1 MCVILDNS
9 ARDNVFGRRSGT
21 AVGRQLLEW
30 LDEFRTSLVV
40 GGKLYDELA
49 GSRVF
54 EVWAANAIKD
64 GRLRVF
70 RRDLVDRE
78 TTDLENNWRGK
89 SDDEHVI
96 ALARVSKARVLY
108 AHDSDLRDDFR
119 DRTLVSNPRG
129 RLYPMDESPAATR
142 RRRALLI
149 RTDLCPNT

>member
-9 ARDNVFGRRSGT
+9 AQDNVFSRRSGT
-21 AVGRQLLEW
+21 PVGRQLLEW

-70 RRDLVDRE
+70 KRDVVDRE
-78 TTDLENNWRGK
+78 TTDLRDDWRGK

-108 AHDSDLRDDFR
+108 ARDSDLRDDFR
-119 DRTLVSNPRG
+119 NPGLVSNPRG
-129 RLYPMDESPAATR
+129 RLYPLDESLAATK
-142 RRRALLI
+142 RRRALLY
-149 RTDLCPNT
+149 RTDLCPNA

>member
-9 ARDNVFGRRSGT
+9 ARDNVFGRCSGT
-21 AVGRQLLEW
+21 PVGRELLEW
-30 LDEFRTSLVV
+30 LDEGRTSLVV
-40 GGKLYDELA
+40 GGKLSDELA
-49 GSRVF
+49 GSRAF
-54 EVWAANAIKD
+54 EDWAANAVKD

-70 RRDLVDRE
+70 NRDVVDRE

-119 DRTLVSNPRG
+119 NRDLVPNPRG
-129 RLYPMDESPAATR
+129 RLYPMAESPAATR
-142 RRRALLI
+142 RRRVLLH
-149 RTDLCPNT
+149 RTDLCPNA